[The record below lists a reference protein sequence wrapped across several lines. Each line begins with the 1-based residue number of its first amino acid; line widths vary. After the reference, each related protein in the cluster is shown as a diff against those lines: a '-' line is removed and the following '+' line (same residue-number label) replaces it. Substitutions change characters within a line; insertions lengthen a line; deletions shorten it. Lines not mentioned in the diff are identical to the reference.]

1 MLFVL
6 MYNLG
11 FSQSAPVT
19 FEAGEIGS
27 AWSFTNFDNGTVSS
41 VGYEKVANPSVS
53 GINTSATV
61 GKFTAVA
68 TELHKPDVNLTTS
81 VSLH

>member
-1 MLFVL
+1 MKNYFNAFVL

-61 GKFTAVA
+61 EVYSGS
-68 TELHKPDVNLTTS
+68 HWSCTS
-81 VSLH
+81 RMSI

>member
-1 MLFVL
+1 MKNYFNAFVL

-19 FEAGEIGS
+19 SEAGNRICVVL
-27 AWSFTNFDNGTVSS
+27 TNFDNGTVSS

-53 GINTSATV
+53 QISATV

-68 TELHKPDVNLTTS
+68 TELQS
-81 VSLH
+81 RMSI

>member
-41 VGYEKVANPSVS
+41 VGYEKVANLYQVS
-53 GINTSATV
+53 TPLPV

-68 TELHKPDVNLTTS
+68 TGATQEA
-81 VSLH
+81 

>member
-1 MLFVL
+1 

-19 FEAGEIGS
+19 FEAGNRICVVL
-27 AWSFTNFDNGTVSS
+27 TNFDNGTVSS